1 MFYME
6 FAMSGLVIAWAIAE
20 SARRERLNK
29 QFAHA
34 RKCKA
39 TD

>member
-1 MFYME
+1 
-6 FAMSGLVIAWAIAE
+6 MSGLVIAYALAAQ
-20 SARRERLNK
+20 ARRERLDK
-29 QFAHA
+29 QLAHA